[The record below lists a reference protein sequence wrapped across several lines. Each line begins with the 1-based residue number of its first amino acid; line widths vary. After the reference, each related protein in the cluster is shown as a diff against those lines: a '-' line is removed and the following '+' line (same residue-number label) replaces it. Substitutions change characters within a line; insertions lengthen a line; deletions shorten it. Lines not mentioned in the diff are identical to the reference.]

1 MYKPEELLKKVNEA
15 LDGLVYDRKPFS
27 LYEPIQYVLAIGGKR
42 VRPVLMMLAYNLY
55 KDDPLRIM
63 TQAIGL
69 ETYHNFTLL
78 HDDLMDQADMRRGHE
93 TVHKRWNPNQAI
105 LSGDTMLLQ
114 AFERIEACE
123 VDKVKDVFATFLQT
137 TYEIGEG
144 QQLDVEFET
153 RNDVREEE
161 YIEMIRLKTS
171 VLLACAVKIGAI
183 LAGASKE
190 DQENLYKFGEQ
201 IGLAFQ
207 LQDDLLDV
215 YGDPKVFGKN
225 IGGDIT
231 SNKKTYMLINAV
243 NRANDA
249 QRQELM
255 GWIEAK
261 DFDREEKVKAVT
273 RLYDEIG
280 IRQLCEQ
287 KMETYYEQAQQYLA
301 KVSVAEERK
310 AELKA
315 YAASMMKRQS

>member
-1 MYKPEELLKKVNEA
+1 
-15 LDGLVYDRKPFS
+15 
-27 LYEPIQYVLAIGGKR
+27 
-42 VRPVLMMLAYNLY
+42 
-55 KDDPLRIM
+55 
-63 TQAIGL
+63 
-69 ETYHNFTLL
+69 
-78 HDDLMDQADMRRGHE
+78 
-93 TVHKRWNPNQAI
+93 
-105 LSGDTMLLQ
+105 MLLQ
-114 AFERIEACE
+114 AFDRVLDC
-123 VDKVKDVFATFLQT
+123 DKEKLHQVFRTFLDT
-137 TYEIGEG
+137 TIEIDEG

-183 LAGASKE
+183 LAGASEE
-190 DQENLYKFGEQ
+190 DLENIYRFGEQ

-249 QRQELM
+249 QRAELFK
-255 GWIEAK
+255 WIDATT
-261 DFDREEKVKAVT
+261 FDREEKVKAVT

-287 KMETYYEQAQQYLA
+287 KMEECYAKALACLA
-301 KVSVAEERK
+301 KVSVAEDRK

-315 YAASMMKRQS
+315 YAAALMNRQS

>member
-1 MYKPEELLKKVNEA
+1 ML
-15 LDGLVYDRKPFS
+15 
-27 LYEPIQYVLAIGGKR
+27 
-42 VRPVLMMLAYNLY
+42 LAYNLY
-55 KDDPLRIM
+55 KDDPERIM

-78 HDDLMDQADMRRGHE
+78 HDDLMDNADMRRGHE
-93 TVHKRWNPNQAI
+93 TVHKKWDANQAI

-123 VDKVKDVFATFLQT
+123 VDKVKDVFQTFLIT

-183 LAGASKE
+183 LAGAPKE
-190 DQENLYKFGEQ
+190 DWDNLYKFGEQ

-231 SNKKTYMLINAV
+231 SNKKTYMLINAI

-255 GWIEAK
+255 KWIEAK
-261 DFDREEKVKAVT
+261 DFDRNEKVAAVT
-273 RLYDEIG
+273 KLYDEIG

-287 KMETYYEQAQQYLA
+287 KMEECYQLALQYLA
-301 KVSVAEERK
+301 KVEVSEERK

-315 YAASMMKRQS
+315 YAAEMMTRQS

>member
-1 MYKPEELLKKVNEA
+1 
-15 LDGLVYDRKPFS
+15 
-27 LYEPIQYVLAIGGKR
+27 
-42 VRPVLMMLAYNLY
+42 
-55 KDDPLRIM
+55 M

-78 HDDLMDQADMRRGHE
+78 HDDLMDNADMRRGHE
-93 TVHKRWNPNQAI
+93 TVHKKWDANQAI

-123 VDKVKDVFATFLQT
+123 VDKVKDVFQTFLIT

-183 LAGASKE
+183 LADAPKE
-190 DQENLYKFGEQ
+190 DWDNLYKFGEQ

-231 SNKKTYMLINAV
+231 SNKKTYMLINAI

-255 GWIEAK
+255 KWIEAK
-261 DFDREEKVKAVT
+261 DFDRNEKVAAVT
-273 RLYDEIG
+273 KLYDEIG

-287 KMETYYEQAQQYLA
+287 KMEECYQLALQYLA
-301 KVSVAEERK
+301 KVEVSEERK

-315 YAASMMKRQS
+315 YAAEMMTRQS

>member
-1 MYKPEELLKKVNEA
+1 MFRPEELLKKVNEA
-15 LDGLVYDRKPFS
+15 LEQLPYNRQPAS
-27 LYEPIQYVLAIGGKR
+27 LYEPIKYVLSLGGKR
-42 VRPVLMMLAYNLY
+42 VRPVLMLMGYNLY
-55 KDDPLRIM
+55 KDDPERIM
-63 TQAIGL
+63 MQAIGL

-78 HDDLMDQADMRRGHE
+78 HDDLMDHADMRRGHE
-93 TVHKRWNPNQAI
+93 TVHKKWDANQAI

-123 VDKVKDVFATFLQT
+123 VDKVKDVFATFMQT

-153 RNDVREEE
+153 RNDVTEDE

-171 VLLACAVKIGAI
+171 VLLACALKIGAI

-190 DQENLYKFGEQ
+190 DQENLYRFGEQ

-243 NRANDA
+243 NRANDS
-249 QRQELM
+249 QREELM
-255 GWIEAK
+255 RWIDAK
-261 DFDREEKVKAVT
+261 EFDRNEKVAAVT

-287 KMETYYEQAQQYLA
+287 KMEACYQLAQQYLA
-301 KVSVAEERK
+301 KVSVSDERK
-310 AELKA
+310 AILKT
-315 YAASMMKRQS
+315 YAAAMMKRQS